1 MYYCKN
7 LRNHFM
13 TWHQQ
18 LVQVSHNECMKVV
31 LNKSI
36 NALCHLAGMFL
47 YYSSDSY
54 QHRP

>member
-1 MYYCKN
+1 M
-7 LRNHFM
+7 LRINQKPFYNM
-13 TWHQQ
+13 APA
-18 LVQVSHNECMKVV
+18 VGSGRSHNECMKVV